1 MKNRIKGGG
10 ELSRKLL
17 AILVTT
23 GMLSSGAIANDV
35 YIEQAGDTST
45 FNITQS
51 GTGGNRVGS
60 AGTPSTFSGNNQTID
75 IVQAGQGNQADL
87 SVSGGSTAINY
98 SATGD
103 LNELLVEID
112 GGTGN
117 TFNIAKVGDNNRVTV
132 CGTNNVGTSGQT
144 GATAGCTAGVAVND
158 TLNTVNVNGDSNKV
172 NLALASADAVNTINI
187 GHNSQGVAGTSSSG
201 NIVNITQ
208 SSIGIPTTNI
218 TVNGD
223 TNTINVKQQ

>member
-1 MKNRIKGGG
+1 MYRKDIKLMAFVMSAMFWG
-10 ELSRKLL
+10 
-17 AILVTT
+17 
-23 GMLSSGAIANDV
+23 SGAYANDV

-51 GTGGNRVGS
+51 GTGSNRVGS
-60 AGTPSTFSGNNQTID
+60 AGTASTFSGNNQTID
-75 IVQAGQGNQADL
+75 IVQAGLSNAADL
-87 SVSGGSTAINY
+87 TITGGSTTVNY

-103 LNELLVEID
+103 LNELAVEVD

-117 TFNIAKVGDNNRVTV
+117 TFNIAKTGDSNRVTV

-144 GATAGCTAGVAVND
+144 GSTASCTAGVSVND
-158 TLNTVNVNGDSNKV
+158 TTNTINVNGSTNKV
-172 NLALASADAVNTINI
+172 NLALGSADAVNTVNI
-187 GHNSQGVAGTSSSG
+187 GHSSAGVSGVASSG

-208 SSIGIPTTNI
+208 SSSGIPTTNV

-223 TNTINVKQQ
+223 TNTINIKQQ

>member
-1 MKNRIKGGG
+1 MKTRIKGGG

-17 AILVTT
+17 AILVTS

-35 YIEQAGDTST
+35 YIEQAGDSST

-60 AGTPSTFSGNNQTID
+60 SGTPSTFTGNNQTID

-87 SVSGGSTAINY
+87 SVSGGSTTINY

-103 LNELLVEID
+103 LNELKVEID

-117 TFNIAKVGDNNRVTV
+117 TFNIAKTGDSNRVTV

-144 GATAGCTAGVAVND
+144 GSTAGCTAGVAVND
-158 TLNTVNVNGDSNKV
+158 TTNTINVNGDSNKV

-187 GHNSQGVAGTSSSG
+187 GHNSQGVAGSASSG
-201 NIVNITQ
+201 NIVNVTQ
-208 SSIGIPTTNI
+208 SSSGIPTTNI

>member
-1 MKNRIKGGG
+1 MKTRIKGGG

-17 AILVTT
+17 AILVTS

-60 AGTPSTFSGNNQTID
+60 AGTPSTFTGNSQTID

-87 SVSGGSTAINY
+87 SVSGGSTTINY

-103 LNELLVEID
+103 LNELKVEID

-117 TFNIAKVGDNNRVTV
+117 TLNIAKTGDNNRVTI

-144 GATAGCTAGVAVND
+144 GSTAGCTSGVAIND
-158 TLNTVNVNGDSNKV
+158 TTNTINVNGDSNKV

-187 GHNSQGVAGTSSSG
+187 GHNSQGLAGSASSG
-201 NIVNITQ
+201 NIVNVTQ
-208 SSIGIPTTNI
+208 SSSGIPTTNI

-223 TNTINVKQQ
+223 TNTINVRQQ

>member
-1 MKNRIKGGG
+1 MKTRIKGGG

-17 AILVTT
+17 AILVTS

-35 YIEQAGDTST
+35 YIEQAGDSST

-60 AGTPSTFSGNNQTID
+60 SGTPSTFSGNNQTID
-75 IVQAGQGNQADL
+75 IVQAGQSNEADL
-87 SVSGGSTAINY
+87 TVSGGSTIINY
-98 SATGD
+98 STTGD
-103 LNELLVEID
+103 LNQLKVEID

-117 TFNIAKVGDNNRVTV
+117 TFNIAKTGDSNRVTV
-132 CGTNNVGTSGQT
+132 CGTNNVGTAGQT
-144 GATAGCTAGVAVND
+144 GSTASCTGGVAVND
-158 TLNTVNVNGDSNKV
+158 TTNTVNVNGDSNKV
-172 NLALASADAVNTINI
+172 NLALASADASNTINI
-187 GHNSQGVAGTSSSG
+187 GHNSQGVSGTSSSG
-201 NIVNITQ
+201 NIVNVTQ
-208 SSIGIPTTNI
+208 SSSGIPTTNI

>member
-1 MKNRIKGGG
+1 MKTRIKGGG

-17 AILVTT
+17 AILVAT

-60 AGTPSTFSGNNQTID
+60 SGTPSTFTGNNQTID
-75 IVQAGQGNQADL
+75 IVQAGQGNEADL
-87 SVSGGSTAINY
+87 TVSGGSTIINY
-98 SATGD
+98 STTGD
-103 LNELLVEID
+103 LNQLKVEID

-117 TFNIAKVGDNNRVTV
+117 TFNIAKTGDSNRVTV
-132 CGTNNVGTSGQT
+132 CGTNNVGTAGQSGSS
-144 GATAGCTAGVAVND
+144 ASCTSGVAVND
-158 TLNTVNVNGDSNKV
+158 TTNTVNVNGDSNKV
-172 NLALASADAVNTINI
+172 NLALASSDASNTINI
-187 GHNSQGVAGTSSSG
+187 GHNSLGVAGTASSG
-201 NIVNITQ
+201 NIVNVTQ
-208 SSIGIPTTNI
+208 SSSGIPTTNI

>member
-1 MKNRIKGGG
+1 MHRQDIKLMAFVMSAMFWG
-10 ELSRKLL
+10 
-17 AILVTT
+17 
-23 GMLSSGAIANDV
+23 SGALANEV

-51 GTGGNRVGS
+51 GTGGNKVGS
-60 AGTPSTFSGNNQTID
+60 SGTPSTFTGNSQIID

-87 SVSGGSTAINY
+87 TVNGGQTTINY

-103 LNELLVEID
+103 LNELKIDID

-117 TFNIAKVGDNNRVTV
+117 NINIAKIGDNNRVTV

-158 TLNTVNVNGDSNKV
+158 TTNTVNITGDSNKV
-172 NLALASADAVNTINI
+172 NLALASADASNTVNI
-187 GHNSQGVAGTSSSG
+187 GQTTPSNS

-208 SSIGIPTTNI
+208 SSSGIPTTNV
-218 TVNGD
+218 TVNGA
-223 TNTINVKQQ
+223 TNTININQQ

>member
-1 MKNRIKGGG
+1 MKTRIKGGG

-17 AILVTT
+17 AILVTS

-60 AGTPSTFSGNNQTID
+60 AGTPSTFSGNSQTID

-87 SVSGGSTAINY
+87 SVSGGSTTINY

-103 LNELLVEID
+103 LNELKVEID

-117 TFNIAKVGDNNRVTV
+117 TFNIAKTGDNNRVTV

-144 GATAGCTAGVAVND
+144 GSTAGCTAGVAVND
-158 TLNTVNVNGDSNKV
+158 TTNTVNVNGDSNKV

-187 GHNSQGVAGTSSSG
+187 GHNSSGVSGSASSG
-201 NIVNITQ
+201 NIVNVTQ
-208 SSIGIPTTNI
+208 SSVGIPITNI

>member
-10 ELSRKLL
+10 GLSRKLL
-17 AILVTT
+17 AILVTS
-23 GMLSSGAIANDV
+23 GMLSSGAMANDV

-60 AGTPSTFSGNNQTID
+60 AGTPSTFSANNQTID
-75 IVQAGQGNQADL
+75 IVQAGQGNEADL
-87 SVSGGSTAINY
+87 TVSGGSTTINY

-103 LNELLVEID
+103 MNQLKVEID

-117 TFNIAKVGDNNRVTV
+117 TFNIAKDGDSNRVTV

-144 GATAGCTAGVAVND
+144 GATASCTSGVTVND
-158 TLNTVNVNGDSNKV
+158 TTNTINVTGGSNKV

-187 GHNSQGVAGTSSSG
+187 GHNSQGVAGSPSSG
-201 NIVNITQ
+201 NIVNVTQ
-208 SSIGIPTTNI
+208 SSSGIPTTNI

>member
-75 IVQAGQGNQADL
+75 IVQAGQGNEADL
-87 SVSGGSTAINY
+87 TVSGGSTTINY

-103 LNELLVEID
+103 MNQLKVEID

-117 TFNIAKVGDNNRVTV
+117 TFNIAKDGDNNRVTV
-132 CGTNNVGTSGQT
+132 CGTNNVGTAGQT
-144 GATAGCTAGVAVND
+144 GSTASCTGGVAVND
-158 TLNTVNVNGDSNKV
+158 TTNTVNVTGGSNKV

-187 GHNSQGVAGTSSSG
+187 GHNSQGVAGTASSG
-201 NIVNITQ
+201 NIVNVTQ
-208 SSIGIPTTNI
+208 SSSGIPTTNI

-223 TNTINVKQQ
+223 TNAINVIQQ

>member
-1 MKNRIKGGG
+1 MKTRIKGGG

-17 AILVTT
+17 AILVTS

-35 YIEQAGDTST
+35 YIEQAGDSST

-60 AGTPSTFSGNNQTID
+60 SGTPSTFTGNNQTID

-87 SVSGGSTAINY
+87 SVSGGSTTINY

-103 LNELLVEID
+103 LNELKVEID

-117 TFNIAKVGDNNRVTV
+117 TFNIAKTGDSNRVTV

-144 GATAGCTAGVAVND
+144 GSTAGCTAGVAVND
-158 TLNTVNVNGDSNKV
+158 TTNTINVNGDSNKV

-187 GHNSQGVAGTSSSG
+187 GHNSQGVAGSASSG

-208 SSIGIPTTNI
+208 SSSGIPTTNI

>member
-1 MKNRIKGGG
+1 MKTRIKGGG

-17 AILVTT
+17 AILVTS

-60 AGTPSTFSGNNQTID
+60 AGTPSTFTGNSQTID

-87 SVSGGSTAINY
+87 SVSGGSTTINY

-103 LNELLVEID
+103 LNELKVEID

-117 TFNIAKVGDNNRVTV
+117 TLNIAKTGDSNRITV

-144 GATAGCTAGVAVND
+144 GSTAGCTSGVAIND
-158 TLNTVNVNGDSNKV
+158 TTNTINVNGDSNKV

-187 GHNSQGVAGTSSSG
+187 GHNSQGLAGSASSG
-201 NIVNITQ
+201 NIVNVTQ
-208 SSIGIPTTNI
+208 SSSGIPTTNI

-223 TNTINVKQQ
+223 TNTINVRQQ

>member
-10 ELSRKLL
+10 ELSRKIL
-17 AILVTT
+17 AILVAS

-87 SVSGGSTAINY
+87 SVSGGSTTINY

-103 LNELLVEID
+103 LNELKVEID

-117 TFNIAKVGDNNRVTV
+117 TFNIAKTGDSNRVTV

-144 GATAGCTAGVAVND
+144 GSTAGCTAGVAVND
-158 TLNTVNVNGDSNKV
+158 TTNTINVNGDSNKV

-187 GHNSQGVAGTSSSG
+187 GHNSQGVAGSASSG
-201 NIVNITQ
+201 NIVNVTQ
-208 SSIGIPTTNI
+208 SSSGIPTTNI

-223 TNTINVKQQ
+223 TNTINVRQQ

>member
-1 MKNRIKGGG
+1 MKKRIKGGG
-10 ELSRKLL
+10 ELSRKIL
-17 AILVTT
+17 AILVTS

-60 AGTPSTFSGNNQTID
+60 AGTPSTFSGNSQTID

-87 SVSGGSTAINY
+87 TVSGGSTTINY

-103 LNELLVEID
+103 LNELKVEID

-117 TFNIAKVGDNNRVTV
+117 TFNIAKTGDSNRVTV

-144 GATAGCTAGVAVND
+144 GSTAGCTAGVAVND
-158 TLNTVNVNGDSNKV
+158 TTNTININGDTNKV

-187 GHNSQGVAGTSSSG
+187 GHNSQGVSGSASSG
-201 NIVNITQ
+201 NIVNVTQ

>member
-17 AILVTT
+17 AILVTS

-51 GTGGNRVGS
+51 GTGGNRVGT
-60 AGTPSTFSGNNQTID
+60 AGTPSTFTGNNQTID

-87 SVSGGSTAINY
+87 SVSGGSTTINY

-103 LNELLVEID
+103 LNELKVEID

-117 TFNIAKVGDNNRVTV
+117 TFNIAKTGDSNRVTV

-144 GATAGCTAGVAVND
+144 GSTAGCTAGVAVND
-158 TLNTVNVNGDSNKV
+158 TTNTINVNGDSNKV

-187 GHNSQGVAGTSSSG
+187 GHNSQGVAGSASSG
-201 NIVNITQ
+201 NIVNVTQ
-208 SSIGIPTTNI
+208 SSSGIPTTNI

-223 TNTINVKQQ
+223 TNTINVRQQ

>member
-1 MKNRIKGGG
+1 MKTRIKGGG

-17 AILVTT
+17 AILVTS

-60 AGTPSTFSGNNQTID
+60 AGSPSTFTGNNQTID
-75 IVQAGQGNQADL
+75 IVQAGQGNEADL
-87 SVSGGSTAINY
+87 TVNGGSTTINY

-103 LNELLVEID
+103 MNQLLVEID

-117 TFNIAKVGDNNRVTV
+117 TFNIAKSGDSNRVTV

-158 TLNTVNVNGDSNKV
+158 TTNTVNVTGDSNKV

-187 GHNSQGVAGTSSSG
+187 GHNSQGVAGTASSG
-201 NIVNITQ
+201 NIVNVTQ
-208 SSIGIPTTNI
+208 SSTGIPTTNI

-223 TNTINVKQQ
+223 TNIINVNQQ

>member
-10 ELSRKLL
+10 ELSRKIL
-17 AILVTT
+17 AILVAS

-87 SVSGGSTAINY
+87 SVSGGSTTINY

-103 LNELLVEID
+103 LNELKVEID

-117 TFNIAKVGDNNRVTV
+117 TFNIAKTGDSNRVTV

-144 GATAGCTAGVAVND
+144 GSTAGCTAGVAVND
-158 TLNTVNVNGDSNKV
+158 TTNTINVNGDSNKV

-187 GHNSQGVAGTSSSG
+187 GHNSQGVAGSASSG
-201 NIVNITQ
+201 NIVNVTQ
-208 SSIGIPTTNI
+208 SSSGIPTTNI

>member
-23 GMLSSGAIANDV
+23 GMLSSGAMANDV

-60 AGTPSTFSGNNQTID
+60 AGTPSTFSGNTQTID

-87 SVSGGSTAINY
+87 TVNGGTTAINY

-103 LNELLVEID
+103 LNELKVEID

-132 CGTNNVGTSGQT
+132 CGTNNVGVSGQT

-187 GHNSQGVAGTSSSG
+187 GHNSQGVAGTASSG
-201 NIVNITQ
+201 NIVNVTQ

>member
-45 FNITQS
+45 FNVTQS

-60 AGTPSTFSGNNQTID
+60 AGTPSTFSGSNQTID

-103 LNELLVEID
+103 LNELKVEID

-201 NIVNITQ
+201 NIVNVTQ
-208 SSIGIPTTNI
+208 SSSGIPTTNI